1 MDNTRPKELTNGKM
15 IREYSTSFSRIPMV
29 RYEEIVEY
37 YIKEPAKIIVVSES
51 NKIKCEL
58 IFQVVREIPN
68 SDLISF
74 SIYSDEREEFDEN
87 TFFIIR
93 KVYWNKKVDI
103 AGIREGVKE
112 REELLNTYPSIE
124 NNNILVSNNPKI
136 IRMLKQLDNLV
147 SDGIVLS
154 DEINPDWSGANQLR
168 VMRCFDWGI
177 IESLW
182 GKQKKNIELEKF
194 LHESIEKLND
204 IILNEKPTDFEIDLD
219 YLYSPDSLKSII
231 NGSIVK

>member
-1 MDNTRPKELTNGKM
+1 MNNKRPKELTNGKM
-15 IREYSTSFSRIPMV
+15 IREYSTPFSRIPMI

-37 YIKEPAKIIVVSES
+37 HIKEPANIFIVSED
-51 NKIKCEL
+51 NKIKCEP
-58 IFQVVREIPN
+58 IFQVVREVPN

-74 SIYSDEREEFDEN
+74 SIYSDEREEFDEY

-93 KVYWNKKVDI
+93 KVYWNKKIDI

-112 REELLNTYPSIE
+112 REDLLNMYPTIE
-124 NNNILVSNNPKI
+124 SNNIKISNNSKI
-136 IRMLKQLDNLV
+136 IRILQQLDNLV
-147 SDGIVLS
+147 SDGIILS
-154 DEINPDWSGANQLR
+154 DEINPDWSRANQLR

-177 IESLW
+177 IESMW

-194 LHESIEKLND
+194 LHDSIVNLNE
-204 IILNEKPTDFEIDLD
+204 IMLNEKPTDFEMDLD
-219 YLYSPDSLKSII
+219 YLYSPDILKLIV